1 MDIHMGLLSRIA
13 ATIIMEG
20 TKPTYLGIDFGGDHF
35 MWCPNRKGNIY
46 IATVCCEQRC
56 LVLTGLQRVQ
66 CLPGDAPPFQR
77 LVNLLKNRE
86 FTAAG
91 IDAPFSVPCEY
102 LPRGGHRAL
111 LEQVSRIEHQN
122 RPFPE
127 AREFVR
133 NVLAGRIMS
142 SKKPLRE
149 TELAWSREGI
159 NVRSTLWAGPR
170 GGAAMTAACLAL
182 LRESGC
188 PIWPWDR
195 PSDPRGLL
203 VEAFPAAQPSHWRL
217 DFQGYNGNKTGAA
230 AKRKE
235 LVASVS
241 QWIEIPDD
249 LLRKE
254 MKMSADAL
262 DAVLCAFAAIAVMT
276 NQLVHTPAPGEEGAI
291 AVHETIKGK
300 FVCATGG

>member
-1 MDIHMGLLSRIA
+1 
-13 ATIIMEG
+13 
-20 TKPTYLGIDFGGDHF
+20 
-35 MWCPNRKGNIY
+35 
-46 IATVCCEQRC
+46 
-56 LVLTGLQRVQ
+56 
-66 CLPGDAPPFQR
+66 
-77 LVNLLKNRE
+77 
-86 FTAAG
+86 
-91 IDAPFSVPCEY
+91 
-102 LPRGGHRAL
+102 
-111 LEQVSRIEHQN
+111 
-122 RPFPE
+122 
-127 AREFVR
+127 
-133 NVLAGRIMS
+133 
-142 SKKPLRE
+142 
-149 TELAWSREGI
+149 
-159 NVRSTLWAGPR
+159 
-170 GGAAMTAACLAL
+170 
-182 LRESGC
+182 
-188 PIWPWDR
+188 
-195 PSDPRGLL
+195 
-203 VEAFPAAQPSHWRL
+203 L